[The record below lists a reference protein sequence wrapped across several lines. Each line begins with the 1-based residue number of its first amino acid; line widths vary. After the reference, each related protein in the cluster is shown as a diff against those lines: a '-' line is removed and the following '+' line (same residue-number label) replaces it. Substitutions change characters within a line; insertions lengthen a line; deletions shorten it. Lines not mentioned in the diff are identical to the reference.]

1 MSEDTQA
8 VIEDTVPKGDFT
20 EDELAGLSDEERAA
34 LIDDEDESV
43 KTDLE
48 DDQAEE
54 ELDTRSKK
62 NEEETS
68 SEVSEKVR
76 DDDVNAE
83 KAQSSD
89 AESGEESQEPEK
101 ASTEPQEHIQQRQV
115 GDISALD
122 ARDAELKAKLEELDN
137 QVADGEIDLTD
148 HIKESRA
155 IMEERNQIA
164 LEKSK
169 QSIYA
174 EENQRELNSRWDRAI
189 NDFYADE
196 SNKQFDVAENG
207 GNDVIYNALN
217 STVQDLQQKS
227 PGNAPSWYLSEGKK
241 LVSEAFGITNEAK
254 PEQKK
259 RRKSALDTDIPNTL
273 SGVPA
278 AAENSVGGEFDHLEK
293 LTGIELEEAVSR
305 MSPAQQEKWARA

>member
-8 VIEDTVPKGDFT
+8 VIEDTVPKGEFT

-34 LIDDEDESV
+34 LIDDDDTEV
-43 KTDLE
+43 KTDL
-48 DDQAEE
+48 DDDLAE
-54 ELDTRSKK
+54 ELDTKSKK
-62 NEEETS
+62 NEETS
-68 SEVSEKVR
+68 SEDSEEVR
-76 DDDVNAE
+76 ADDGDAE

-89 AESGEESQEPEK
+89 AESVEEGQEPEE
-101 ASTEPQEHIQQRQV
+101 ASQEPQEHIQQRQV

-137 QVADGEIDLTD
+137 QVADGEIDLSV
-148 HIKESRA
+148 HIKETRS
-155 IMEERNQIA
+155 IMDERQQIA

-174 EENQRELNSRWDRAI
+174 EENQREFNSRWDRAI

-217 STVQDLQQKS
+217 STVQDLQQKA
-227 PGNAPSWYLSEGKK
+227 PGKAPSWYLSEGKK

-254 PEQKK
+254 PEVKK
-259 RRKSALDTDIPNTL
+259 RRKSALDADIPNTL

-278 AAENSVGGEFDHLEK
+278 AAANSVGGEFDHLEK

-305 MSPAQQEKWARA
+305 MSPAQQEKWVRA